1 MIEYAIKHPDKLGIA
16 LLEHVEMLIVIM
28 LISIVVT
35 VLLTI
40 LALTSKTISRLL
52 IYIFSILYSIPS
64 LALFA
69 IMIPV
74 TGLGKTTAITVLIAY
89 NQYILLRQFIAGL
102 NHVEQSIIEAAT
114 GLGMSRI
121 QVLLHVRVPLAIKA
135 LFTGLRLASV
145 STVGMATI
153 AAFINAGGLGSILN
167 DGLRTMNIDKILW
180 GSVLSACLAIGTNAL
195 FIQFEKRIYIR
206 SGRSL
211 L

>member
-40 LALTSKTISRLL
+40 LALTSETISRLL
-52 IYIFSILYSIPS
+52 IYIISILYSIPS

-195 FIQFEKRIYIR
+195 FIQFEKRIYIG

>member
-40 LALTSKTISRLL
+40 LALTSETISRLL

>member
-40 LALTSKTISRLL
+40 LALTSETISRLL

-145 STVGMATI
+145 STIGMATI

>member
-1 MIEYAIKHPDKLGIA
+1 VIEYAIKHPDKLGIA

-40 LALTSKTISRLL
+40 LALTSETISRLL

-180 GSVLSACLAIGTNAL
+180 GSVLSACLAIGTNTV
-195 FIQFEKRIYIR
+195 FIQFEKRIYIG

>member
-1 MIEYAIKHPDKLGIA
+1 MIEYAIKHPDKLGIV

-40 LALTSKTISRLL
+40 LALTSETISRLL

-180 GSVLSACLAIGTNAL
+180 GSVLSACLAIGTNAV
-195 FIQFEKRIYIR
+195 FIQFEKRIYIG